1 MRHIAQKDIMCS
13 KRDKKVH
20 NSAIYNTLIRGIT
33 EYKPITWQF
42 LQKTKPM
49 TRIFANHSVSKNK
62 INEQ

>member
-1 MRHIAQKDIMCS
+1 MRS
-13 KRDKKVH
+13 KRDKKVS

-62 INEQ
+62 IK

>member
-1 MRHIAQKDIMCS
+1 MAQKNIMRS
-13 KRDKKVH
+13 KRDKNVN
-20 NSAIYNTLIRGIT
+20 NSAIYNTSTRIIT